1 MFNRLVEEFSG
12 AIQNS
17 PESFMSG
24 RVAKD
29 RIDYHFKTFGR
40 ITVVLVELEPEP
52 EGTRLEVIAQMI
64 EECRG

>member
-1 MFNRLVEEFSG
+1 
-12 AIQNS
+12 
-17 PESFMSG
+17 MSG
-24 RVAKD
+24 RIAKD

-40 ITVVLVELEPEP
+40 ITVVLVEVEPEP